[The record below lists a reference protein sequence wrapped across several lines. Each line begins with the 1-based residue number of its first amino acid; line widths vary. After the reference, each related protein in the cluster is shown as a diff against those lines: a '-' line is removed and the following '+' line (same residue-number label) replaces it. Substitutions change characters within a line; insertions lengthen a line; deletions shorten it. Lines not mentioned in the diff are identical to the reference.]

1 MSNKFKLD
9 EQLTKDALSYHK
21 YPRPG
26 KVQVVSTKPVVSQ
39 RDLSLAYSPGVAAP
53 CLEIESNP
61 ETAYEYTNRGN
72 LVAVISNG
80 TAVLG
85 LGNIGALAGK
95 PVMEGKG
102 ILFKKFA
109 GIDVFDIE
117 VNETN
122 VDKFVEVVAALE
134 PTFGGINLEDIKAPE
149 CFEIERKLKERMAI
163 PVFHDDQHG
172 TAIVVAAGI
181 INGMEIV
188 NKQLAEAKIVVSGAG
203 AAAIACLNLLVS
215 LGAEKK
221 NIFVCDSKGVIHTGR
236 DNLDISKQLYAQE
249 TDYRTLDEAIENAD
263 IFLGLSGPG
272 TATEDMIAKMARDPL
287 VFALANPTPE
297 IMPELVHQVRP
308 DAIMATGRSDYPNQ
322 VNNALCFPYIFRG
335 ALDVQAT
342 TINEEM
348 KIATVYAIAA
358 LAKEEPHEMVTNA
371 YGGQELRFGREYLIP
386 KPLDPRLIKVIAPA
400 VAKAAMDSGVAK
412 KPIQDFAAYYQKLS
426 QYMYRTS
433 MLMRPIMNAAKLKP
447 MRIIICEGEEE
458 RSLLAAS
465 EVIHMKIARPILI
478 GRPFVIEKRLEKLG
492 LQIQPGV
499 DFEMVNIAN
508 DSRYKA
514 LWQQYYQMMKRKGI
528 TEDTAR
534 DHLLSRHT
542 LIGAM
547 LLKNGDADGMV
558 CGLVGKFHNHLN
570 TITEVIGYNNSQ
582 KIAAAMNALI
592 LPSGNLFITD
602 THVNLNPTAQELAQ
616 ITAMASKTVSHFGI
630 QPRVALVSHSSF
642 GSYMDSPSAQKM
654 RDAFELVKQNDP
666 HLVVEGEIHADVA
679 LRPDIMA
686 NAMKD
691 SPLAEEAA
699 NLLVMPNVDS
709 ASISYNLMRVSS
721 SDGVTVGPIL
731 MGINKPAHILS
742 PISTVRRI
750 VNMIA
755 VACVDAQQQQKDL

>member
-1 MSNKFKLD
+1 MSKFKLD
-9 EQLTKDALSYHK
+9 EQLTKDALEYHRSPK
-21 YPRPG
+21 PG
-26 KVQVVSTKPVVSQ
+26 KVQVVSTKPVASQ

-53 CLEIESNP
+53 CLEIEKNP
-61 ETAYEYTNRGN
+61 DTAYEYTNKGN

-122 VDKFVEVVAALE
+122 VDKFVDVVAALE

-149 CFEIERKLKERMAI
+149 CFEIERKLKERLSI

-181 INGMEIV
+181 TNGLEIIDKKLSDV
-188 NKQLAEAKIVVSGAG
+188 KIVVSGAG

-215 LGAEKK
+215 MGANKK
-221 NIFVCDSKGVIHTGR
+221 NIYVCDSKGVVHTGR
-236 DNLDISKQLYAQE
+236 DNLDESKKQYIQE
-249 TDYRTLDEAIENAD
+249 TEYRTLEDAMENAD

-272 TATEDMIAKMARDPL
+272 TATQDMIEKMARDPL

-297 IMPELVHQVRP
+297 IMPELVAQVRP

-335 ALDVQAT
+335 ALDVEAT

-348 KIATVYAIAA
+348 KIATVKAIAA

-386 KPLDPRLIKVIAPA
+386 KPLDPRLIRVIAPA
-400 VAKAAMDSGVAK
+400 VAKAAAESGVAK
-412 KPIQDFAAYYQKLS
+412 KPIQDFAGYYQKLN
-426 QYMYRTS
+426 QYMYRSS
-433 MLMRPIMNAAKLKP
+433 MLMRPVMNAAKIKP

-458 RSLLAAS
+458 RALLAAS
-465 EVIHMKIARPILI
+465 EVIQMKIARPILI
-478 GRPFVIEKRLEKLG
+478 GRPFVIEKRLQKLG
-492 LQIQPGV
+492 LQIEIGV
-499 DFEMVNIAN
+499 DFEIVNTEN
-508 DSRYKA
+508 DSRYKS

-547 LLKNGDADGMV
+547 LLKNGEADGMV
-558 CGLVGKFHNHLN
+558 CGLVGKFHNHLS
-570 TITEVIGYNNSQ
+570 TITEIIGYNNSN

-592 LPSGNLFITD
+592 LQSGNLFITD
-602 THVNLNPTAQELAQ
+602 THVNINPSAEELAQ
-616 ITAMASKTVSHFGI
+616 ITKMAANVVTHFGI
-630 QPRVALVSHSSF
+630 EPRVALVSHSSF
-642 GSYMDSPSAQKM
+642 GSYMESPSAQKM
-654 RDAFELVKQNDP
+654 RDALAIIQENQPKLII
-666 HLVVEGEIHADVA
+666 EGEIHADA
-679 LRPDIMA
+679 AIRPDIMVK
-686 NAMKD
+686 AMKD
-691 SPLAEEAA
+691 SPLANAPA
-699 NLLVMPNVDS
+699 NLLVMPNVDA

-755 VACVDAQQQQKDL
+755 FACVEAQQQSS